1 MISPA
6 RNQTVWLW
14 ACLALLFAGGCTVK
28 HVPFPAGMI
37 PNPGPPAP
45 AESEYGQ
52 RLFNS
57 LCEDHALAASHAR
70 DEQLLAAFDHL
81 VRAADAHRPAWQIHL
96 FDAPEIVDVRAV
108 HGNYIFVWSG
118 FLAIVQSED
127 EIAAVLAGEMA
138 HALARHTEPVEFTM
152 ATDIFF
158 SVAEMATSIAIMAA
172 SQGMVAISGNGWMK
186 WGYVNAADLDPL
198 DREYDEAY
206 EKEAAAIALLL
217 IARSKYSPEALIDFW
232 KRLQKTDAYPD
243 KKIRLTR
250 NFTPQQRVLMF
261 EELLPHV
268 PEWSKQESV
277 SRQSGVLSWRPESPS
292 SSPR

>member
-1 MISPA
+1 MLLRLLAAMNSPVHI
-6 RNQTVWLW
+6 RMVWLW
-14 ACLALLFAGGCTVK
+14 ACLTLLFAGGCTVK
-28 HVPFPAGMI
+28 HVPIPAGMI
-37 PNPGPPAP
+37 PRPGPPTP
-45 AESEYGQ
+45 AETEYGQ

-57 LCEDHALAASHAR
+57 LCEDHAVVAGHAR
-70 DEQLLAAFDHL
+70 DEQLLSVFDHL
-81 VRAADAHRPAWQIHL
+81 VQTADADRQTWQIHL

-118 FLAIVQSED
+118 FLDIVRNED

-172 SQGMVAISGNGWMK
+172 SQGTVAIGGSGWMK
-186 WGYVNAADLDPL
+186 WGYVHVADLDPL

-217 IARSKYSPEALIDFW
+217 VARSQYASEAMIDFW
-232 KRLQKTDAYPD
+232 KRLQDTDAYPD
-243 KKIRLTR
+243 KEIRLHR
-250 NFTPQQRVLMF
+250 NFTPQQRVMML
-261 EELLPHV
+261 EELMPQI
-268 PEWSKQESV
+268 PRWSQQDTAPDK
-277 SRQSGVLSWRPESPS
+277 GGA
-292 SSPR
+292 

>member
-1 MISPA
+1 MISLA
-6 RNQTVWLW
+6 RIRMVWLW
-14 ACLALLFAGGCTVK
+14 ACLSLLIAGGCTVK
-28 HVPFPAGMI
+28 QVPIPAGMI
-37 PNPGPPAP
+37 PNPGPPTP
-45 AESEYGQ
+45 AETEYGQ

-57 LCEDHALAASHAR
+57 LCEDHELADSHAR
-70 DEQLLAAFDHL
+70 EEQLLVAFDRL
-81 VRAADAHRPAWQIHL
+81 VRAADAERPAWQIHL

-118 FLAIVQSED
+118 FLEIAQTED

-186 WGYVNAADLDPL
+186 WGYVHAADLDPL
-198 DREYDEAY
+198 DREYDEVY

-217 IARSKYSPEALIDFW
+217 VARSKYSPEAMIDFW
-232 KRLQKTDAYPD
+232 KRLENTDAYPD
-243 KKIRLTR
+243 KKIRLNR
-250 NFTPQQRVLMF
+250 NFTPRQRVLML
-261 EELLPHV
+261 EELLPQV
-268 PEWSKQESV
+268 PEWSKQES
-277 SRQSGVLSWRPESPS
+277 QPNES
-292 SSPR
+292 